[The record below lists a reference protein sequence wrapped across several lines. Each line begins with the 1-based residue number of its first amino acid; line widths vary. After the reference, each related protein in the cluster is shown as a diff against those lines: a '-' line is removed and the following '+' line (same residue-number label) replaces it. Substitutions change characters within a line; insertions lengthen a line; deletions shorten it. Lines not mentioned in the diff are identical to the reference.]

1 MPSYDLEQTEKLR
14 RQTTST
20 SKVRGGRSC
29 LLEGDAKR
37 GVVRFDNRGM
47 LAPRYIGPFKV
58 LERVGTVTYRLELP
72 SSLSGVHEVFNVSM
86 L

>member
-1 MPSYDLEQTEKLR
+1 M
-14 RQTTST
+14 
-20 SKVRGGRSC
+20 
-29 LLEGDAKR
+29 
-37 GVVRFDNRGM
+37 VRFDNRGM

-86 L
+86 IWKYNPDRAHVVDWG